1 MLTVPSRVF
10 NLNTPEGLI
19 ADDYELKYTELSFA
33 VWNVRGLACKTNNKL
48 IETDFRKATRD
59 ADIILISETWG
70 KPSQNIQLD
79 GYEVI
84 LCHKVNTD
92 PREKRGSGGIAA
104 LIKTKVFPKINVYKS
119 FKDLYMWLQVK
130 CINHTLFI
138 SFMYVPPGSVVNN
151 SNEDTVFDML
161 LRDQAQIKS
170 KFGPNVAFGSCG
182 DTNLHTGTEDDFVP
196 GDDGRYAPLY
206 INYEEDIPLKRFSK
220 DPLCTSSG
228 RVQLSYCQEGNFR
241 ILNGRVGKDKGV
253 GEVTFSSH
261 VGSKPSVIDY
271 VMMSPDYMHN
281 VTQFE
286 VGSNYLLSD
295 HYPILWSYKIAP
307 STDRDAKQTGEKPLR
322 WSEEKKVAATLAIDC
337 CMPRLSEILESSESL
352 STITEQFTNTLYEAV
367 RPVLQLGAKQ
377 LNRARPGV
385 VGGGA
390 IGRR

>member
-1 MLTVPSRVF
+1 MSTVPSRVF
-10 NLNTPEGLI
+10 NLNTPEELI
-19 ADDYELKYTELSFA
+19 ADDYEPRYTELSFA
-33 VWNVRGLACKTNNKL
+33 VWNVRGLVCKTNNKL

-92 PREKRGSGGIAA
+92 PREKRGSGGIVA
-104 LIKTKVFPKINVYKS
+104 LI
-119 FKDLYMWLQVK
+119 KDLYMWLKVK

-151 SNEDTVFDML
+151 SNEDNVFDML

-182 DTNLHTGTEDDFVP
+182 DTNLHMGTEDDFVL

-206 INYEEDIPLKRFSK
+206 INYEEDVPLKRFSK
-220 DPLCTSSG
+220 DSLSTSSG

-241 ILNGRVGKDKGV
+241 ILNGWVGKDKGV

-281 VTQFE
+281 VTQLE

-307 STDRDAKQTGEKPLR
+307 STNRDAKQTGEKPLR
-322 WSEEKKVAATLAIDC
+322 WTEEKKAAATLAIDG
-337 CMPRLSEILESSESL
+337 CMPRLSEIFESSESL

-377 LNRARPGV
+377 LTGARAWGSGR
-385 VGGGA
+385 GA
-390 IGRR
+390 IGWR

>member
-1 MLTVPSRVF
+1 M
-10 NLNTPEGLI
+10 
-19 ADDYELKYTELSFA
+19 
-33 VWNVRGLACKTNNKL
+33 
-48 IETDFRKATRD
+48 
-59 ADIILISETWG
+59 
-70 KPSQNIQLD
+70 
-79 GYEVI
+79 
-84 LCHKVNTD
+84 
-92 PREKRGSGGIAA
+92 
-104 LIKTKVFPKINVYKS
+104 
-119 FKDLYMWLQVK
+119 
-130 CINHTLFI
+130 
-138 SFMYVPPGSVVNN
+138 NN

-196 GDDGRYAPLY
+196 GD

-261 VGSKPSVIDY
+261 VGNKPSVIDY

-281 VTQFE
+281 VTQFK

-322 WSEEKKVAATLAIDC
+322 WSEEKKVAATLAIDG

-377 LNRARPGV
+377 LTRARPGV
-385 VGGGA
+385 VGEEPSDGDDITPRTRTSRPKQPWFCETCGVLRDA
-390 IGRR
+390 ALAHLNKLRPNHEHELNKQRLESAKKKYNDHKKQCKLNYRISQTKHVFCP